1 MIRKISEY
9 PNTHQ
14 SDDEQ
19 TFHRSV
25 MTPFASIIKSGN
37 PELAREIA
45 GLKNREREEFVSWLD
60 GQPQDKGELN
70 ESALL
75 ISKAFQDSTQHMN
88 VEELTHLYRQVR
100 GILEYP
106 IRDEIEILRD
116 RVIIT
121 DSLGEGDPEA
131 LRREIMMLE
140 GMLEEVTKDALEG
153 MSILST
159 GMTAHALHAMQYIR
173 ERAARQVEGGGPHP
187 PEEEPPRN

>member
-25 MTPFASIIKSGN
+25 MTPFANIIERGN

-45 GLKNREREEFVSWLD
+45 GLKNRERKEFVSWLD
-60 GQPQDKGELN
+60 GQPEDKGELN

-75 ISKAFQDSTQHMN
+75 ISKAFHDSDQHMN
-88 VEELTHLYRQVR
+88 VEESTHLYRQVR

-106 IRDEIEILRD
+106 IWDEIEILRD

-121 DSLGEGDPEA
+121 DALGEGDPEA
-131 LRREIMMLE
+131 LRREILTLE
-140 GMLEEVTKDALEG
+140 GMLEDVTKYALEG
-153 MSILST
+153 MSMLSP
-159 GMTAHALHAMQYIR
+159 GMTAHALHFMQYIR
-173 ERAARQVEGGGPHP
+173 LRAARQVEGGGPHP
-187 PEEEPPRN
+187 PGEEPPRS